1 VGERVSRF
9 GQLPRPHSGGGG
21 SGVIIFFSKNFSR
34 VNFTHPLT
42 HQNFNQN
49 CPATFLIDRLSATV
63 GTSRRRRTS
72 RPRWPAT
79 PPPLALRA
87 PAARRDPAH
96 ADASQK
102 GRRHEGKSAGAPHQH
117 GATASRLSIACLNF
131 RCLAR
136 GGILRGGGTGRST
149 AP

>member
-1 VGERVSRF
+1 
-9 GQLPRPHSGGGG
+9 LPR
-21 SGVIIFFSKNFSR
+21 NFLDRSTLRDGWNFPLALNFPPALAR
-34 VNFTHPLT
+34 VP
-42 HQNFNQN
+42 
-49 CPATFLIDRLSATV
+49 CPA
-63 GTSRRRRTS
+63 
-72 RPRWPAT
+72 
-79 PPPLALRA
+79 ALRA

-96 ADASQK
+96 ADGSPK

-149 AP
+149 GP